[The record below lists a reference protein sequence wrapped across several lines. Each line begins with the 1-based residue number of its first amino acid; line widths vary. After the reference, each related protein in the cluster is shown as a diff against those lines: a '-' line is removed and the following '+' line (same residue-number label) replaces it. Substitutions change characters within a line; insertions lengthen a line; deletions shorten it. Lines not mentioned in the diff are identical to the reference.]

1 VSEIAPTGGQ
11 RKPLRH
17 QATKVEADDQPANAR
32 VAGVALVVD
41 SCLAGLDRASFTH
54 SQSFVWVWGS
64 LFSMAILTDDVVFD
78 PDPLRVDRL
87 WVVVATH
94 PSGQQE
100 HIVGFHTEV
109 EAKEWRASRS
119 CSAWLR
125 TRGYVGWRVRQQRR
139 PRPNYRQAPSS
150 ASDGARPGAQM

>member
-1 VSEIAPTGGQ
+1 MASQ

-17 QATKVEADDQPANAR
+17 QATEGEADDQAANAG
-32 VAGVALVVD
+32 VEGVALVGD
-41 SCLAGLDRASFTH
+41 SCLAGLDRVSSTH

-64 LFSMAILTDDVVFD
+64 LFSMAISTDNVVFD
-78 PDPLRVDRL
+78 RDPLRVDRL

-125 TRGYVGWRVRQQRR
+125 TRGYVGWRVR
-139 PRPNYRQAPSS
+139 PSS
-150 ASDGARPGAQM
+150 DDARLPLPPPAEQT